1 MTVTNLNSKKIEN
14 TGLNSDYEFNDTLG
28 DDWVRNP
35 SWLAMPNVQDGEKV
49 AALVAIDPGET
60 YVNLVLRLHEAS
72 SIIPATCTVDWGDGT
87 VETFDPQGTGNF
99 FPEHVYQS
107 SNSAFDDTN
116 APATIGTNT
125 INRSSHGYP
134 SGYKITL
141 NDVVGPT
148 NISEYKEYYIVNPTT
163 DTFQISE
170 EKNGTPITFDST
182 GTTNLLPYK
191 QAVILVTFNG
201 LCSYFYFNPFTL
213 PNEISSSDAHMYAY
227 LDIHVNLSIV
237 SIFRL
242 YDSSG
247 TQIDRYGRADR
258 LETFSGFNLGISE
271 LNYMFTGCRSLRSV
285 PVLNI
290 PSSTYSLNSLFA
302 YCTSLTHPPENLNT
316 SHITD
321 VNYMFLGCYSL
332 KNIPKYDFS
341 SVGDAVSTFE
351 QCYNIICAPNL
362 DLSNASRI
370 YSLFSNCYNL
380 ERVDVKFN
388 KKLSYANRLFN
399 SCHALKEIP
408 STFVFENLQNATQLF
423 YDCHNLRFERNFV
436 INAPKLGN
444 AINMFYSCYGLENI
458 EIHAPNLVDAHSM
471 FERCYYLKNVTG
483 SPMHNLARTHE
494 MFSHCHALKR
504 IDIDMSNSAPLSAQS
519 MFYVCR
525 SLAQVPAFD
534 TTRCTNFVNTF
545 RECLSLTSLSDSYD
559 FTSGKIITTS
569 HMFYDC
575 RSLESVPD
583 MDLSNCA
590 NVEHMFYRCF
600 SLKRYP
606 RLMDLSSLTYP
617 DMENLFRENYCMRV
631 APKIILPTSLSNIT
645 ARYMFYYCPALEY
658 IPKIE
663 NFHNVNDIR
672 DIFYVN
678 RSLKEV
684 PELDLSGVT
693 LINNHTFGNNMSS
706 IIKCKVTGLTQ
717 NFYIPFGKLDANELN
732 NVFTN
737 LPDLTGATGRTITIS
752 NQWGHDDPAV
762 NTSIATN
769 KNWTVSG

>member
-1 MTVTNLNSKKIEN
+1 MTVTCLNSKKIEN
-14 TGLNSDYEFNDTLG
+14 TGLNSNYEFKDTSG

-60 YVNLVLRLHEAS
+60 YVNLILRLHEAS
-72 SIIPATCTVDWGDGT
+72 SNKPTTVTVDWGDGT
-87 VETFDPQGTGNF
+87 VETFDPRGTGNF
-99 FPEHVYQS
+99 YPEHVYQS
-107 SNSAFDDTN
+107 SNSALDDTN

-170 EKNGTPITFDST
+170 EENGSPITFDAT

-191 QAVILVTFNG
+191 QAVILITFNG
-201 LCSYFYFNPFTL
+201 LCSYFYFNPSTL
-213 PNEISSSDAHMYAY
+213 PNEINSSDAHMYAY
-227 LDIHVNLSIV
+227 LDIHVNLSMV
-237 SIFRL
+237 QVFRL

-258 LETFSGFNLGISE
+258 LETFSGFNLGIAE
-271 LNYMFTGCRSLRSV
+271 LNNMFTGCRSLRSV

-302 YCTSLTHPPENLNT
+302 YCSTLTHPPENLNT
-316 SHITD
+316 SHIND
-321 VNYMFLGCYSL
+321 ISYMFLGCHNL

-341 SVGDAVSTFE
+341 SVGHAISTFQ
-351 QCYNIICAPNL
+351 QCYNIIDAPNL
-362 DLSNASRI
+362 DLSNATRI
-370 YSLFSNCYNL
+370 ENLFSDCYNL
-380 ERVDVKFN
+380 ERIDIKFN
-388 KKLSYANRLFN
+388 KKIGYANRVFN
-399 SCHALKEIP
+399 NCNALKEIP
-408 STFVFENLQNATQLF
+408 STFTLENLQNANQLF
-423 YDCHNLRFERNFV
+423 YECHNLRFGPNFV
-436 INAPKLGN
+436 IHAPKLGN
-444 AINMFYSCYGLENI
+444 AINMFHGCYGLENV
-458 EIHAPNLVDAHSM
+458 EIHAPNLVDSNSM
-471 FERCYYLKNVTG
+471 FQNCFYLKSVTG
-483 SPMHNLARTHE
+483 SPMHNLARTYE
-494 MFSHCHALKR
+494 MFSQCHALKK

-519 MFYVCR
+519 MFYACR
-525 SLAQVPAFD
+525 SLKQVPAFD
-534 TTRCTNFVNTF
+534 TTACTNFNNTF
-545 RECLSLTSLSDSYD
+545 RECYSLTSLPDSYD
-559 FTSGKIITTS
+559 FTSGKILTAT
-569 HMFYDC
+569 HMFYVA

-590 NVEHMFYRCF
+590 NVEHMFYACW

-617 DMENLFRENYCMRV
+617 DVESLFRENYCMRV
-631 APKIILPTSLSNIT
+631 APKIILPTSLPNIR
-645 ARYMFYYCPALEY
+645 ARYMFYYCPILEY

-663 NFHNVNDIR
+663 NFHNVSDIR
-672 DIFYVN
+672 DIFQNN

-693 LINNHTFGNNMSS
+693 SINNNSFGVQMPS

>member
-1 MTVTNLNSKKIEN
+1 MTVTCLNSKKIEN
-14 TGLNSDYEFNDTLG
+14 TGLNSNYEFKDTSA
-28 DDWVRNP
+28 DHWVRNP

-60 YVNLVLRLHEAS
+60 YVNLILRLHEGS
-72 SIIPATCTVDWGDGT
+72 STIPATVTVDWGDGT
-87 VETFDPQGTGNF
+87 VETFDPQNTNNF
-99 FPEHVYQS
+99 YPEHVYQS

-170 EKNGTPITFDST
+170 EENGSPITFDAT

-191 QAVILVTFNG
+191 QAIILVTFNG
-201 LCSYFYFNPFTL
+201 LCNYFYFNPGTL
-213 PNEISSSDAHMYAY
+213 PNEINSSDAHMYAY
-227 LDIHVNLSIV
+227 LDIHVNLSSVEIL
-237 SIFRL
+237 RL
-242 YDSSG
+242 YDSSA

-258 LETFSGFNLGISE
+258 LETFSGFNLGTANLS
-271 LNYMFTGCRSLRSV
+271 NMFIGCRSLRSV

-290 PSSTYSLNSLFA
+290 PLSTYSLDSLFA
-302 YCTSLTHPPENLNT
+302 YCSTLTHPPENLNT
-316 SHITD
+316 SHIYD
-321 VNYMFLGCYSL
+321 ISYMFYGCHNL
-332 KNIPKYDFS
+332 KNIPEYDFS
-341 SVGDAVSTFE
+341 SVGRASSTFSY
-351 QCYNIICAPNL
+351 CYNIIDVPNL

-370 YSLFSNCYNL
+370 DSLFYDCFNL
-380 ERVDVKFN
+380 ERIDIKFN
-388 KKLSYANRLFN
+388 KKLGYASRVFSNCN
-399 SCHALKEIP
+399 ALKEIP
-408 STFVFENLQNATQLF
+408 STLTLEYVQNATQLF
-423 YDCHNLRFERNFV
+423 YECYNLRFDRNFV
-436 INAPKLGN
+436 IHAPKLGN
-444 AINMFYSCYGLENI
+444 AVNMFHGCSGLENV

-471 FERCYYLKNVTG
+471 FQNCFYLKSITG
-483 SPMHNLARTHE
+483 SPMHNLVRTNE
-494 MFSHCHALKR
+494 MFQYCRALKK
-504 IDIDMSNSAPLSAQS
+504 IDIDMSNSAPLSAQG
-519 MFYVCR
+519 MFYACR
-525 SLAQVPAFD
+525 SLKQVPAFD
-534 TTRCTNFVNTF
+534 TTKCTNFINTF
-545 RECLSLTSLSDSYD
+545 RECVSLTSLPDSYD
-559 FTSGKIITTS
+559 FTSGKILTTS
-569 HMFYDC
+569 HMFYDS

-590 NVEHMFYRCF
+590 NVEHMFYRCY

-617 DMENLFRENYCMRV
+617 DLDSLFRENYCMRV
-631 APKIILPTSLSNIT
+631 APKIILPTSLSNIR
-645 ARYMFYYCPALEY
+645 ARYMFYSCPALEY

-693 LINNHTFGNNMSS
+693 LINNNSFGIGIDS

-717 NFYIPFGKLDANELN
+717 NFHIRFGKLDANELN

>member
-1 MTVTNLNSKKIEN
+1 MTVTCLKSKKIEN
-14 TGLNSDYEFNDTLG
+14 TGLNSNYEFKDTSA
-28 DDWVRNP
+28 DNWVRNP

-49 AALVAIDPGET
+49 ASLVAIDPGET
-60 YVNLVLRLHEAS
+60 YVNLILRLQEGS
-72 SIIPATCTVDWGDGT
+72 STLPGTVTVDWGDGT
-87 VETFDPQGTGNF
+87 VETFDPQNTSNF

-107 SNSAFDDTN
+107 SNSAFDNTN

-170 EKNGTPITFDST
+170 EENGSPIAFDAT

-191 QAVILVTFNG
+191 QAIILVTFNAV
-201 LCSYFYFNPFTL
+201 CSYFYFNPSTL
-213 PNEISSSDAHMYAY
+213 PNEINSSDAHMYAY
-227 LDIHVNLSIV
+227 LDIHVNLSMV
-237 SIFRL
+237 QNFRL
-242 YDSSG
+242 YDSSA

-258 LETFSGFNLGISE
+258 LETFSGFNLGITE
-271 LNYMFTGCRSLRSV
+271 LSNMFMACRSLRSV

-290 PSSTYSLNSLFA
+290 PPSTYSLNNLFA
-302 YCTSLTHPPENLNT
+302 YCSTLTHPPENLNT
-316 SHITD
+316 SHIYEI
-321 VNYMFLGCYSL
+321 NYMFYGCHNL
-332 KNIPKYDFS
+332 KNIPEYDFS
-341 SVGDAVSTFE
+341 SVGQAVSTF
-351 QCYNIICAPNL
+351 QYCYSIIDTPNL

-370 YSLFSNCYNL
+370 DSLFSDCYNL
-380 ERVDVKFN
+380 ERINVKFN
-388 KKLSYANRLFN
+388 KKISYASRVFN
-399 SCHALKEIP
+399 NCNALKEIP
-408 STFVFENLQNATQLF
+408 STFKFENIQNGTQSF
-423 YDCHNLRFERNFV
+423 YDCYNLRFDRNFV
-436 INAPKLGN
+436 IHAPKLGN
-444 AINMFYSCYGLENI
+444 AANMFHGCYGLENV
-458 EIHAPNLVDAHSM
+458 EIHAPNIVDANSM
-471 FERCYYLKNVTG
+471 FQNCFYLKSVTG
-483 SPMHNLARTHE
+483 SPMHNLARTYE
-494 MFSHCHALKR
+494 MFQNCYALKK
-504 IDIDMSNSAPLSAQS
+504 IDIDMSNSAPLSAQN
-519 MFYVCR
+519 MFSGCR
-525 SLAQVPAFD
+525 SLNQVPAFD
-534 TTRCTNFVNTF
+534 TTKCTNFANTF
-545 RECLSLTSLSDSYD
+545 RECYSLYSLPDSYD
-559 FTSGKIITTS
+559 FTSGKILNVT
-569 HMFYDC
+569 HMFYVC

-590 NVEHMFYRCF
+590 NVEHMFYACW
-600 SLKRYP
+600 SLKRHP
-606 RLMDLSSLTYP
+606 RLMDLSSLTFP
-617 DMENLFRENYCMRV
+617 DIDSLFRENYCMRV
-631 APKIILPTSLSNIT
+631 APKIILPTSLSNIR

-672 DIFYVN
+672 DIFQVN

-693 LINNHTFGNNMSS
+693 TINNNTFGNQVTS
-706 IIKCKVTGLTQ
+706 IIKCKVTGLAQ

-752 NQWGHDDPAV
+752 NQWGHDDPTV